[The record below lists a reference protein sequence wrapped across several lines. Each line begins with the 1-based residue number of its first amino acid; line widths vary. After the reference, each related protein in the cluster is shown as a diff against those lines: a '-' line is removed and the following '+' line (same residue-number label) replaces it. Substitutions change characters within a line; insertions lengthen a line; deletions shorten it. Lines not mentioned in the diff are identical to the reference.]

1 MNLIATLRMK
11 SSEDGTVILQVAA
24 ARRPRKQEQPQDL
37 GHVRMHAVRT
47 GGARQLHGGRVRD
60 AVDRL
65 HRWRPRV

>member
-47 GGARQLHGGRVRD
+47 GGAEHSNSTVAGFVT
-60 AVDRL
+60 
-65 HRWRPRV
+65 RWIAAIAAG